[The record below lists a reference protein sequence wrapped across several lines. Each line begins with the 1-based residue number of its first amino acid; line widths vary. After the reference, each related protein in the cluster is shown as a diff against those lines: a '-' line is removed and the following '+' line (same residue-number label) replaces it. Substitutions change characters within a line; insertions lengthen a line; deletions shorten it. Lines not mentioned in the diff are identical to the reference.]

1 MPMVK
6 HERSVVGSI
15 DAPFDPRL
23 RAVPQPSIL
32 VAAGLAKTYAAHL
45 ALKPTVLE
53 VRAGE
58 FLALVGPSG
67 SGKSTFLKMLGGFER
82 PSAGRV
88 LIDGIDVTDV
98 EPAGRPTSMVF
109 QRLALFPHMT
119 VGDNIGFPLKLRKIP
134 PRERAERVADMMKLM
149 QLKPEYLRK
158 YPAQLSGGEQ
168 QRVALARS
176 MVSSP
181 RILLLDEPLS
191 ALDAKLRMNLQAE
204 LRSLHRRLGVT
215 FIHVTHDLEEAMIL
229 ADRICVMRNGEIIQ
243 IGTPEEIYHRP
254 RTAFVAGFIGET
266 NLIPVEIT
274 EVGEQEIGY
283 RSAFIEPT
291 RSSFAS
297 GQAGEK
303 IVSGPALV
311 MVRPEHL
318 RADEHASGSCT
329 IAARVTEIF
338 RKGSITQ
345 YRAATRH
352 GDIPLVVEAQGV
364 RRPGITIG
372 ADVRLSFAG
381 NDAFVLQVDDR

>member
-1 MPMVK
+1 MK
-6 HERSVVGSI
+6 HERGVLGSV
-15 DAPFDPRL
+15 DPRFDL
-23 RAVPQPSIL
+23 LALKPASQPFIL
-32 VAAGLAKTYAAHL
+32 TTDGLAKAYGTNL
-45 ALKPTVLE
+45 ALKPTSLAVE
-53 VRAGE
+53 AGE

-67 SGKSTFLKMLGGFER
+67 SGKTTLLKMIGGFER
-82 PSAGRV
+82 PTAGRL
-88 LIDGIDVTDV
+88 LIDGIDVTGI

-134 PRERAERVADMMKLM
+134 PHERAERVAGMMKLM
-149 QLKPEYLRK
+149 QLKPDYLTR

-176 MVSSP
+176 MISSP

-191 ALDAKLRMNLQAE
+191 ALDAKLRKNLQAE

-243 IGTPEEIYHRP
+243 IGTPQEIYHRP

-266 NLIPVEIT
+266 NLLPVEIT
-274 EVGEQEIGY
+274 KVGEAEIAY
-283 RSAFIEPT
+283 RSACIEHA

-297 GQAGEK
+297 GQVGDK
-303 IVSGPALV
+303 IARGPALV

-318 RADEHASGSCT
+318 KADQYGAGSCT

-338 RKGSITQ
+338 LKGSIIQ

-352 GDIPLVVEAQGV
+352 GDIPLVFEVQGM
-364 RRPGITIG
+364 RRADIAIG
-372 ADVRLSFAG
+372 ADVRLGFAES
-381 NDAFVLQVDDR
+381 DAFVLQVDDR